1 MISEVGI
8 KTGFITRVDTLAKSF
23 KTQLVGQIGESL
35 VVAELGRRGIVAT
48 AFAGNVPDIDLL
60 TYKNG
65 KTQALQVK
73 AWRTGSVHFDATR
86 FLHISING
94 KLQNVDAIDEELD
107 PDLIYVFVLV
117 GERSGEDRFF
127 ILTQRKLQSQIFE
140 MYRFYLAKHGG
151 QRPRNAQ
158 TTHHAVTLSDLMPFE
173 DNWSLIERRFD

>member
-1 MISEVGI
+1 M
-8 KTGFITRVDTLAKSF
+8 
-23 KTQLVGQIGESL
+23 GQIGESL

-86 FLHISING
+86 FLHIAING
-94 KLQNVDAIDEELD
+94 NLQNVNAIDEELD

-158 TTHHAVTLSDLMPFE
+158 TTHHAVTLSDLMPSE